1 MKKSKLFVLGGL
13 TLGLAFSLFG
23 FSRMNNETQMVK
35 AEGASGTVKVYLGP
49 KWAEADCNI
58 SVYFFDDA
66 NNYKGWGSYVFA
78 PKDTFEVDISYNFEW
93 TPVNMVAVR
102 YNSTYSAETWAN
114 NPWAEGLSETK
125 WNQAPASGG
134 YAFSDHM
141 AVTGWDTG
149 DVEYPYI
156 ASSAVSY
163 GKKMDLVDVKLN
175 GSHHFEYYS
184 DSVTFADNEEFKIV
198 FKNVWYNNYTLADV
212 VNSNFHREN
221 NDANIKCLVAGTYSL
236 YFDSENKSV
245 HITDPVLAAAD
256 KWAQD
261 FLNGECSGSKSN
273 WGTAASDFDALSSDA
288 KALLV
293 NEIHISNDANADTY
307 IKQAIQR
314 YDYVLQRFGI
324 GNANTDEGGYQDFMG
339 RVSGGKLSLA
349 PIGYR
354 NTISEEV
361 TDSNVVTILFITV
374 TLLAAATG
382 FLVIRRRK
390 HNQ

>member
-35 AEGASGTVKVYLGP
+35 AEGANGIVKVYLGNQ
-49 KWAEADCNI
+49 WAEADCNI

-66 NNYKGWGSYVFA
+66 NSYKGWGSYVSA

-102 YNSTYSAETWAN
+102 YNPNYTAASWAN
-114 NPWAEGLSETK
+114 DPWNNDGK

-134 YAFSDHM
+134 YAFSDHI
-141 AVTGWDTG
+141 AITDWSTG
-149 DVEYPYI
+149 DVEYPYV
-156 ASSAVSY
+156 ASSAV
-163 GKKMDLVDVKLN
+163 GFGNKMNLEGVKLN
-175 GSHHFEYYS
+175 GSNHFEYYS
-184 DSVTFADNEEFKIV
+184 DSVTFAENEAFKVV
-198 FKNVWYNNYTLADV
+198 FKNEWCNGYSLGDV
-212 VNSNFHREN
+212 VAGNFSREN
-221 NDANIKCLVAGTYSL
+221 DGADIKCLVAGTYSI
-236 YFDSENKSV
+236 YFDSDSKNI

-261 FLNGECSGSKSN
+261 FLNGQCSGSKSN

-361 TDSNVVTILFITV
+361 TDSNVVTILFITI